1 MNPLFVK
8 RSYLC
13 ELVVMSI
20 TSGKALLL
28 VLVGRHIGDEPR
40 HCFTKLLADV
50 SVSCNPPVVKRVIL
64 NPPWPFRPPPSTSTL
79 TSWQSQLSKQKIMIN
94 VPFYNPPIYDDFKTQ
109 FSEVFKGLIK
119 TIPTRPH
126 NLSVS
131 FKSGASYCGLG
142 ESWTTLNPHGVL
154 QAYFKL
160 QYCWNCLRKPV

>member
-1 MNPLFVK
+1 MLLQGTILVFNAWDLNKLNQLVMNPLFVK

-64 NPPWPFRPPPSTSTL
+64 NPPWPLRPPPSTSTL
-79 TSWQSQLSKQKIMIN
+79 TSWQSQLSKQKIMSNLDIHF
-94 VPFYNPPIYDDFKTQ
+94 VHC
-109 FSEVFKGLIK
+109 SVF
-119 TIPTRPH
+119 TI
-126 NLSVS
+126 
-131 FKSGASYCGLG
+131 
-142 ESWTTLNPHGVL
+142 L
-154 QAYFKL
+154 QSRMISKRNHPRF
-160 QYCWNCLRKPV
+160 LRRSSR